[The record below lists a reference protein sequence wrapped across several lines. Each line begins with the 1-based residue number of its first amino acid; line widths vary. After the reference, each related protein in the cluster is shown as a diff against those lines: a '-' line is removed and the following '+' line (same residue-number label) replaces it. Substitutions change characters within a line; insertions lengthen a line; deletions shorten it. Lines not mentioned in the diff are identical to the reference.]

1 MTTRIN
7 KTNRSKISIYIINRL
22 NDKSQNGKDGKKNFL
37 STIDIWDVELKA
49 QTRFGISEPASQKIT
64 SEIIRRV
71 CKTDHK
77 LAEKIF
83 S

>member
-22 NDKSQNGKDGKKNFL
+22 NDKSQNRKDGKKNFL
-37 STIDIWDVELKA
+37 SIIDIWDVELKV
-49 QTRFGISEPASQKIT
+49 QTKFGISEPASQKIT
-64 SEIIRRV
+64 SEIISSV
-71 CKTDHK
+71 
-77 LAEKIF
+77 L